1 MSKETT
7 YPIGD
12 GAHHRRGQYQ
22 AARPPKQTPAR
33 DTLPTTPP
41 PGPAWTRSAKVA
53 ATRELIAEINKAADQ
68 RNALLAS
75 LFPILRDAQHLQPS
89 TAQVDPASFRHQ
101 RDQAQAAIRELL
113 ALYDAQ
119 AAEIATMT
127 EDIHTLI
134 IAVMYGDP
142 PGGWNKERGAEFSAE
157 IQAAIGRQQDRRQVM
172 QP

>member
-101 RDQAQAAIRELL
+101 LEQARAAIRELL
-113 ALYDAQ
+113 EFIDTKDALIRDLCETVIRLDSDECNDAHEWP
-119 AAEIATMT
+119 AFVKRCRN
-127 EDIHTLI
+127 TLTSG
-134 IAVMYGDP
+134 Y
-142 PGGWNKERGAEFSAE
+142 
-157 IQAAIGRQQDRRQVM
+157 QV
-172 QP
+172 PT

>member
-12 GAHHRRGQYQ
+12 GAHHRRGQFVKSHPNS
-22 AARPPKQTPAR
+22 RCLSVSP
-33 DTLPTTPP
+33 
-41 PGPAWTRSAKVA
+41 VH
-53 ATRELIAEINKAADQ
+53 Q
-68 RNALLAS
+68 RRCALNTGHTGEHACNGAVWSVDLGDMFG
-75 LFPILRDAQHLQPS
+75 FPNSEPS

-157 IQAAIGRQQDRRQVM
+157 IQAATGRQQDRRQVM